1 MSGRSGSRRVD
12 AAPPAVHGPT
22 VAPRISSLSV
32 REVGEGDNRSI
43 FVNGEEFREIT
54 AVWFGEE
61 WSRDYRVDG
70 ETVITAVVPALPA
83 GSYYVVLQTAD
94 GAYSETHDQCVIEVK
109 AASAGPVA
117 AELSLESITPSAIY
131 IGAEATYWV
140 KGTGMLGVSAVML
153 GSSACTFAATD
164 DQTLVIT
171 VPEVVR
177 EVTPGTNATLWV
189 YPRSGD
195 AASLSVETAGP
206 DPVVEPTL
214 SFSVWAAIP
223 AELPVDGGILTL
235 EGDGLDSATE
245 VWLGGVACTIV
256 EQSQLRLRVSVPS
269 LAGNEGSELIATVVN
284 NEAAAS
290 NASGVGVRVAA

>member
-1 MSGRSGSRRVD
+1 MSGRSWSRRVD
-12 AAPPAVHGPT
+12 GAPTAVHGPE
-22 VAPRISSLSV
+22 VAPRITSLSV

-43 FVNGEEFREIT
+43 FINGEDFREIT
-54 AVWFGEE
+54 AVWFGAE

-70 ETVITAVVPALPA
+70 DSVITAVVPDVPA

-94 GAYSETHDQCVIEVK
+94 GSYSETHDQCVIEVK
-109 AASAGPVA
+109 SAASGPVA
-117 AELSLESITPSAIY
+117 AALSLDSVTPSVIY
-131 IGAEATYWV
+131 IGAESTYWV

-153 GSSACTFAATD
+153 GSSACPFAATD

-177 EVTPGTNATLWV
+177 DVTPGTNATLWV

-195 AASLSVETAGP
+195 ALSLSVATAGP
-206 DPVVEPTL
+206 EPTVEPAR
-214 SFSVWAAIP
+214 SFSVWAVTP
-223 AELPVDGGILTL
+223 AELPVDGGIVTL

-245 VWLGGVACTIV
+245 VWLGNVATTIV

-269 LAGNEGSELIATVVN
+269 LTGNEGQELLATVVN

-290 NASGVGVRVAA
+290 NASGVGVRVGA

>member
-1 MSGRSGSRRVD
+1 MPARTWSRRVD
-12 AAPPAVHGPT
+12 GAPRGVHGPP

-43 FVNGEEFREIT
+43 FINGEEFREIT

-70 ETVITAVVPALPA
+70 DSVITALVPELPA

-94 GAYSETHDQCVIEVK
+94 GSYSETHDQCVIEVK

-131 IGAEATYWV
+131 IGAEANYWV

-171 VPEVVR
+171 VPGVVR
-177 EVTPGTNATLWV
+177 EV
-189 YPRSGD
+189 PRSGD

-214 SFSVWAAIP
+214 SFSVWGATP

-269 LAGNEGSELIATVVN
+269 LAGNEGSELVATVVN